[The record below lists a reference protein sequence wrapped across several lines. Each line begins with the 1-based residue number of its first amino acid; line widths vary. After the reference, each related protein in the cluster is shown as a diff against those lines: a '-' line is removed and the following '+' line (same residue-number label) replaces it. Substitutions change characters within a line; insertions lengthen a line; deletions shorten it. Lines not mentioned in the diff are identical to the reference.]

1 MTAHYLAGSRFC
13 NLQELDE
20 DFPIDLNHCDHA
32 PSEGQSRCFES
43 DPAHL
48 QSWRTPLAKDH
59 DLVMSRYRRQDEYLF
74 ATIEAFFVRFKILL
88 VAALGL
94 LYLLRT
100 DFTAA
105 PGKHLFL
112 GLATPL

>member
-1 MTAHYLAGSRFC
+1 
-13 NLQELDE
+13 
-20 DFPIDLNHCDHA
+20 
-32 PSEGQSRCFES
+32 
-43 DPAHL
+43 
-48 QSWRTPLAKDH
+48 
-59 DLVMSRYRRQDEYLF
+59 MSRYRRQDEYLF